1 MYLRSFLFST
11 ITYSLILTMLV
22 VGMLSVSA
30 AQVRTSPSYQLQSD
44 SVNFGGGLATSS
56 NYKVESTAGEVATGE
71 ATSSSYQ
78 LRAGYQQ
85 MQEVFLSITAAES
98 VIMNPSIGGI
108 TGGVSNG
115 STSVSVLTDSPSG
128 YSLTIQAASNPAMQ
142 SGVGTIADYVPVSS
156 PDPDVSFITAPTDA
170 HFGFSPEGGD
180 IVTRFRDNGS
190 FCNLGT
196 SDTSLT
202 CWDGLSTSAITIAQ
216 GAANQPSGATTTIN
230 FRVGVGNTAGVP
242 AGVYV
247 ATTTLTATPL

>member
-1 MYLRSFLFST
+1 M
-11 ITYSLILTMLV
+11 V
-22 VGMLSVSA
+22 AVGMLSISN

-56 NYKVESTAGEVATGE
+56 NYSMESTAGEVGTGE
-71 ATSSSYQ
+71 AGSASYQ

-128 YSLTIQAASNPAMQ
+128 YSLTIEASDNPAMQ
-142 SGVGTIADYVPVSS
+142 SGVGTIADYIPVSS
-156 PDPDVSFITAPTDA
+156 PDPDVTFITAPTDA
-170 HFGFSPEGGD
+170 HFGFSPEGAD
-180 IVTRFRDNGS
+180 IVSRFKDNGS

-196 SDTSLT
+196 NDTPLT
-202 CWDGLSTSAITIAQ
+202 CWDGLSTSAITIAE
-216 GAANQPSGATTTIN
+216 GVANQPGGATTTVN
-230 FRVGVGNTAGVP
+230 FRVEVGNAAGVP

>member
-1 MYLRSFLFST
+1 M
-11 ITYSLILTMLV
+11 IA

-56 NYKVESTAGEVATGE
+56 NYNMESTAGEVATGE
-71 ATSSSYQ
+71 ADSASYK

-98 VIMNPSIGGI
+98 VVMNPSIGGI
-108 TGGVSNG
+108 TGGISNG

-128 YSLTIQAASNPAMQ
+128 YSLTIESASNPAMQ
-142 SGVGTIADYVPVSS
+142 SGVGTIDDYAPVSA
-156 PDPDVSFITAPTDA
+156 PDPDLSFITAPTDA
-170 HFGFSPEGGD
+170 HFGFSPEGDD
-180 IVTRFRDNGS
+180 IVSRFRDNGS

-196 SDTSLT
+196 GDTPLT
-202 CWDGLSTSAITIAQ
+202 CWDGLSTTAITIAQ
-216 GAANQPSGATTTIN
+216 GAANQPDGATTTVN
-230 FRVGVGNTAGVP
+230 FRVEVGNAAGLP